1 MTGPAI
7 HELDTTLQQAN
18 SWLKEVMQRMG
29 TDDAHKGHAA
39 MRATLHALRD
49 RIGPENATHL
59 GAQLPTL
66 IRGIYYESWH
76 PSGTPTKERHKQQFL
91 DHVRKEL
98 RTGTEIDPEAA
109 IGAVFEVVCQ
119 NTSEGEG
126 VKLAR
131 LFPKDMRELWPADVQ
146 AEADQK
152 EREEQAN
159 A

>member
-18 SWLKEVMQRMG
+18 TWLKEIMQRLG
-29 TDDAHKGHAA
+29 TDDARTGLAA

-49 RIGPENATHL
+49 RIGPENAVHL

-98 RTGTEIDPEAA
+98 RTGTPIDPETAIAA
-109 IGAVFEVVCQ
+109 VLEVVCEKTAE
-119 NTSEGEG
+119 NEA

-131 LFPKDMRELWPADVQ
+131 LFPKDLRELWPADVR
-146 AEADQK
+146 AEANQK
-152 EREEQAN
+152 EREEQEA

>member
-7 HELDTTLQQAN
+7 HELDTTLQHAN
-18 SWLKEVMQRMG
+18 TWLREVMERMG

-66 IRGIYYESWH
+66 IRGIYYEAWH

-131 LFPKDMRELWPADVQ
+131 LFPKDMRELWPAHVQ
-146 AEADQK
+146 AQADQK
-152 EREEQAN
+152 EREEQAS